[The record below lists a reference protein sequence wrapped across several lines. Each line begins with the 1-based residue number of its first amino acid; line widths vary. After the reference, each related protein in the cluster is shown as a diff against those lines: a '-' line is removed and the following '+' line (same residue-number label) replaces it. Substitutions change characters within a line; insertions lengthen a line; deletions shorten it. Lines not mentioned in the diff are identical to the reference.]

1 MAKHRGGRGRAKRRR
16 CAFVVLE
23 ECGNVPA
30 PCQTSLKGVRPHSA
44 GVGKPAKDGAHTG
57 VRGRSCIG
65 PSASMCARKEK
76 EKIQKRSV
84 VLDGYITRFSLSYD
98 PPPTLKQSY
107 TPLFPSTPPST
118 QTAMRL

>member
-1 MAKHRGGRGRAKRRR
+1 MAKHGGGRGRAKRRR

-65 PSASMCARKEK
+65 PSAGMCARKEK

-98 PPPTLKQSY
+98 PPTHSSNLTHPFSPPHLLPLKLQ
-107 TPLFPSTPPST
+107 
-118 QTAMRL
+118 